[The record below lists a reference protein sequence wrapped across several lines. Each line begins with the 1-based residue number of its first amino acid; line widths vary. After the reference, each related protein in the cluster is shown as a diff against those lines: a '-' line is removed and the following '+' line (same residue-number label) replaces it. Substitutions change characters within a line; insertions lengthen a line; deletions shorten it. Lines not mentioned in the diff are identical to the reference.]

1 MKMKLHL
8 NWQKIALFLLIC
20 AGLIFLTHSFW
31 MSLGIMMLLFVT
43 DALIANYEYH
53 RKTKKFFDELRQE
66 HEQDATTH

>member
-31 MSLGIMMLLFVT
+31 MSLGIIMLLFVT
-43 DALIANYEYH
+43 DALIANYEYR